1 MLNGWVYFDIIR
13 NFWVK
18 AYLFYEATA
27 RDEVKKLVQADK
39 SLKGKTEAQVGLS
52 PFGGTKIRYNLLGI
66 QVVITQA
73 HIAKM
78 LELDNAG
85 ENVFN
90 YNIFM
95 CLVLLKVTLGKF
107 LV

>member
-39 SLKGKTEAQVGLS
+39 SLKEDTSIE
-52 PFGGTKIRYNLLGI
+52 
-66 QVVITQA
+66 
-73 HIAKM
+73 
-78 LELDNAG
+78 
-85 ENVFN
+85 
-90 YNIFM
+90 
-95 CLVLLKVTLGKF
+95 
-107 LV
+107 